1 MNLINDTKPNAVIA
15 LAQYAYTRL
24 EPLFAQAKAVYP
36 ELQWT
41 IQLTFADEK
50 SIHSNTSHLTIY
62 TLGTPTEFYD
72 PSYHLTD
79 MEAVDAYTAQVAN
92 AVASLT
98 VTA

>member
-1 MNLINDTKPNAVIA
+1 MVTSSQNNPNAVLA

-41 IQLTFADEK
+41 IQMTFADEA
-50 SIHSNTSHLTIY
+50 SAYSDTSHLAIY
-62 TLGTPTEFYD
+62 ALGTPIEFYE
-72 PSYHLTD
+72 PSYRLTD
-79 MEAVDAYTAQVAN
+79 MESVDAYAAQVAE
-92 AVASLT
+92 AVKA

>member
-1 MNLINDTKPNAVIA
+1 MTTYQISKDHAVPA

-41 IQLTFADEK
+41 IKLTFADADSK
-50 SIHSNTSHLTIY
+50 YSDISHLSVY
-62 TLGTPTEFYD
+62 TLGTTTEFYASTS
-72 PSYHLTD
+72 SYVLTD
-79 MEAVDAYTAQVAN
+79 METIDAYTSQVAD
-92 AVASLT
+92 AVKA

>member
-1 MNLINDTKPNAVIA
+1 MNTKPNAVLA

-62 TLGTPTEFYD
+62 TLGTPVEFSD
-72 PSYHLTD
+72 PSYHLTN
-79 MEAVDAYTAQVAN
+79 MEAVDAYAAQVAN
-92 AVASLT
+92 SVAALT
-98 VTA
+98 VPA